1 MLASISNQLYIV
13 AVTEVTSIFL
23 SFSGQVLVSIGK
35 ENLQFQGSS
44 FSYYGLQALSK
55 FS

>member
-1 MLASISNQLYIV
+1 MSIGNQLNIV
-13 AVTEVTSIFL
+13 TVTEVTSLFL
-23 SFSGQVLVSIGK
+23 SISGQVLVSIGK

-55 FS
+55 YS